1 VITFIMPRHARLDA
15 SGLLHHVIIRGIER
29 KPIFAEDRD
38 KEDFIER
45 CSILLPETM
54 TACYAWSILSNHI
67 HMLLRTGNVPLST
80 VMARLLTGYA
90 TAFNLRHKRSG
101 HLFQN
106 RYKSIICQED
116 AYFKELVRYI
126 HLNPLRAHLT
136 ELDGLEL
143 FPWSGHTAL
152 LGNKEHLW
160 QDTQYVLSVF
170 ENKTSYLKFLHAGID
185 QGRREDLTGGGLV
198 RSHGGW
204 TEVRKSKKD
213 GLIKGDDRILG
224 DTAFV
229 TKIMALAEEKLE
241 QRYVMKSSG
250 ITLDFVEKRICDL
263 FRMTSLDLYAQGRQ
277 KQLGDARSLF
287 CFWAVRELGISM
299 KELARRFSITEPA
312 VSYSVRRGQ
321 KIAQDKGWGLLEGE

>member
-1 VITFIMPRHARLDA
+1 MPRHARLDA

-67 HMLLRTGNVPLST
+67 HMLLRTGTVPLST
-80 VMARLLTGYA
+80 VMSRLLTGYA
-90 TAFNLRHKRSG
+90 TAFNMRHKRSG

-116 AYFKELVRYI
+116 VYFKELVRYI

-136 ELDGLEL
+136 DFNSLEF
-143 FPWSGHTAL
+143 FPWSGHAVL
-152 LGNKEHLW
+152 IGRKEHLW
-160 QDTQYVLSVF
+160 QDTQYVLSIF
-170 ENKTSYLKFLHAGID
+170 GNQTLYLEFIRAGID

-229 TKIMALAEEKLE
+229 TKILLSAEDKLE
-241 QRYVMKSSG
+241 KRYAMKHSG
-250 ITLDFVEKRICDL
+250 MTLDFVEKKVCDL
-263 FRMTSLDLYAQGRQ
+263 FGMSSRELYEQGRQ
-277 KQLGDARSLF
+277 KRLGDARSLF

-299 KELARRFSITEPA
+299 KELAERFSITEPA
-312 VSYSVRRGQ
+312 ISYSVRRGR
-321 KIAQDKGWGLLEGE
+321 KIAQEKGWVLLEGE